1 MALCMNFIHESKEA
15 NYEKLKVFIPAKGS
29 LDYALLLCRWHADGS
44 SHTKMEPDSS
54 LLETHTNPRTVDH
67 RWISYVA
74 LSHLDLPG
82 CSRMYPVHTTP
93 HLWSYL
99 HTLLCHC
106 QYRQNGPGL
115 WFPANYTPCNFPML
129 RSASVP
135 PSMNCLHPL
144 GSSSPSLWRLLTPP
158 PTFQYPTWGSG
169 TSAQRNVERKGRQ
182 ERKAIGSSLHS
193 DTDLPP
199 GHMLLGRN
207 IHKVHNVSIWVKNI

>member
-1 MALCMNFIHESKEA
+1 MTLTCKNMHLGGWHYVWISYMKVK
-15 NYEKLKVFIPAKGS
+15 KLIVRSSVFIPTKGS

-82 CSRMYPVHTTP
+82 CSHTYPVHTSP

-99 HTLLCHC
+99 HTLLCPC

-115 WFPANYTPCNFPML
+115 WFPANYSPCNFPML
-129 RSASVP
+129 CSVSVP
-135 PSMNCLHPL
+135 PSMNCLQPL
-144 GSSSPSLWRLLTPP
+144 GSSSPSLRRLPTTPDLSISYVRFWYICP
-158 PTFQYPTWGSG
+158 KKCWE
-169 TSAQRNVERKGRQ
+169 ERQTGKEKQ
-182 ERKAIGSSLHS
+182 
-193 DTDLPP
+193 
-199 GHMLLGRN
+199 
-207 IHKVHNVSIWVKNI
+207 